1 MGRIRLAER
10 GGPYDVE
17 TEQLRTK
24 FSAEACLLIVLSG
37 SEGTGVSIRAP
48 ESLKPHLPSLF
59 RAIAEEVEDAL
70 AIEHNALFCPACH
83 SPLSFD
89 PRQKLDPREV
99 PAGSMTVCAACTA
112 FLTLDGKWRV
122 LTEDE
127 LAEMNDD
134 IRIALVRARRQ
145 IEQRR
150 M

>member
-1 MGRIRLAER
+1 MGRMKIADVD
-10 GGPYDVE
+10 GPYDVE
-17 TEQLRTK
+17 TEKLRQQ

-59 RAIAEEVEDAL
+59 RSIAEEVEDAL

-83 SPLSFD
+83 APLSFD
-89 PRQKLDPREV
+89 PRQKLDPRTV
-99 PAGSMTVCAACTA
+99 PAGSITVCAACA
-112 FLTLDGKWRV
+112 SFLTLDDKWRV

-127 LAEMNDD
+127 IAEIDD
-134 IRIALVRARRQ
+134 HVRMALIRSRRN
-145 IEQRR
+145 IERRR